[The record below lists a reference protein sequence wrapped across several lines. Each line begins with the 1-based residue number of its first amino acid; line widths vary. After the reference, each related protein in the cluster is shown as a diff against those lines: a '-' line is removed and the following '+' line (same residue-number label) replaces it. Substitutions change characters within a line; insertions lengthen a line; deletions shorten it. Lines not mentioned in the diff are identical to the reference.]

1 MIFSFLKLACQD
13 EDTEGEDDDQ
23 EAEYDSML
31 MEYAG
36 ELIASLNKIVPWQ
49 QFGPYLAGLMPF
61 LFART
66 VCIIFAILFKGET
79 FTMCAGISLLKNN
92 ASK

>member
-1 MIFSFLKLACQD
+1 MLLCLFFLKKLFLTLRFLLQLACQD
-13 EDTEGEDDDQ
+13 EDTEGDEDDQ

-36 ELIASLNKIVPWQ
+36 ELIACLNKVVPWQ

-66 VCIIFAILFKGET
+66 VCLI
-79 FTMCAGISLLKNN
+79 
-92 ASK
+92 